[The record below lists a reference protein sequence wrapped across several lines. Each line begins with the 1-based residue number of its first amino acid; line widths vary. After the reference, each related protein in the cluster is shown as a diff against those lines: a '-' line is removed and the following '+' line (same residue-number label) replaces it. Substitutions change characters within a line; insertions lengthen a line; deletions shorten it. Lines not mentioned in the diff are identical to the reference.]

1 MAADSHAF
9 PHVARR
15 RFGAPAEVSGM
26 RLVRAMAFQNLWNP
40 TAPRRRGFQR
50 VQVFEMGQ
58 IGPKVREES
67 VQACLRK
74 QLVLFERLA
83 WFRRLDLIRP

>member
-1 MAADSHAF
+1 MAADSHAL

-15 RFGAPAEVSGM
+15 RFGAPAEVSGV
-26 RLVRAMAFQNLWNP
+26 RLVREMAFRNLWNP

-58 IGPKVREES
+58 IGPEVREES
-67 VQACLRK
+67 AQACL
-74 QLVLFERLA
+74 ERN
-83 WFRRLDLIRP
+83 WFSLRDSPGCNLDLIRP